1 VSLFVFVARYLG
13 GDRRKSLRDDRSV
26 IRTGFLSFWWRRT
39 SSGVTKCDQMRDQS
53 VHCIKITKMRYMER
67 RYLSHYRKSVKNC
80 FATQNFTEILTE
92 IGKSAAELWL
102 KTIFLNDG
110 YPPSWIL
117 KIFIFGHVT
126 ITEFQICVAFV
137 CQISSNS
144 EVFSLRYD
152 DFTILN
158 FRGPIMGSLKSPCGN
173 SYRSSIETIA
183 LNCFIV
189 FEKIAFLRTH
199 FGNRQTDKPLELDV
213 GPIFLTWPNS
223 THKWMKW
230 PNPTWPIIYMKL
242 WTRPSRPI
250 YARLTG
256 I

>member
-1 VSLFVFVARYLG
+1 MSLFVFVARYLG

-110 YPPSWIL
+110 CPPSWIL

-126 ITEFQICVAFV
+126 HRVPNLRSICVPNFIKLGSIFV
-137 CQISSNS
+137 EIWR
-144 EVFSLRYD
+144 FHR
-152 DFTILN
+152 I
-158 FRGPIMGSLKSPCGN
+158 
-173 SYRSSIETIA
+173 
-183 LNCFIV
+183 
-189 FEKIAFLRTH
+189 H
-199 FGNRQTDKPLELDV
+199 HLE
-213 GPIFLTWPNS
+213 F
-223 THKWMKW
+223 
-230 PNPTWPIIYMKL
+230 
-242 WTRPSRPI
+242 
-250 YARLTG
+250 
-256 I
+256 